1 MQKAIKEISEE
12 LHLPQEVVEK
22 AYRAYWLFIRKT
34 IDALPLKSDLT
45 KEQFNKLRTNFN
57 LPFLGK
63 LSCTYERWLN
73 IKKSNKYRIIKYD
86 TEHKEDKAHV

>member
-1 MQKAIKEISEE
+1 MQEAIKKISEE

-34 IDALPLKSDLT
+34 IDELPLKSDLT
-45 KEQFNKLRTNFN
+45 EEEFNKLRTNFN

-63 LSCTYERWLN
+63 LSCTYERWLRV
-73 IKKSNKYRIIKYD
+73 KKSNKHRIKKIYD
-86 TEHKEDKAHV
+86 NKHKED